1 MQIRAVFNV
10 AVPARTQAYNGSLR
24 RRHLGQAIS
33 LSFRRQQDGC
43 GILKLKIWWKEFFS
57 IHKNDKIPELKAL
70 AKQNN
75 LHYTC
80 LNKDEIIELL
90 IDNKIIITPKDLL
103 KSKVVLAVE
112 RREVEKGR
120 YEYLKGIRNHPKT
133 VEIFDTQTSETSV
146 LLPRIR
152 HDVNF
157 ASILDGLK
165 TGKSGGN
172 VI

>member
-1 MQIRAVFNV
+1 MI
-10 AVPARTQAYNGSLR
+10 
-24 RRHLGQAIS
+24 
-33 LSFRRQQDGC
+33 
-43 GILKLKIWWKEFFS
+43 KL
-57 IHKNDKIPELKAL
+57 PELKAL

-80 LNKDEIIELL
+80 LNEDEIIELL

-103 KSKVVLAVE
+103 KTSLDLKSKIVPVVE